1 MGTYIIGLIAE
12 EKTGKT
18 SVLNNVWDLLPCY
31 NSVDKKEYYKL
42 PHEIVGHVEL
52 YSNNAKAIHRE
63 FKVGINSLGDS
74 VDDIRRGLVDLLYS
88 GCDIIICA
96 ARTTD
101 DLLEA
106 IQTLTSTV
114 ISSRMTKNASTR
126 GVTKNKALDDNFLPK
141 AQSMIQNYE
150 LIITSHLQKY
160 IEPSCRLA
168 ISKKLHPASNTSPI
182 KVEEFVGNVNLTRL
196 SAQHI
201 VDLVE
206 RLIN

>member
-1 MGTYIIGLIAE
+1 MGAYIIGLIAE
-12 EKTGKT
+12 DKTGKT

-42 PHEIVGHVEL
+42 SHEIVGHVEL

-63 FKVGINSLGDS
+63 FKVGINSFGDS
-74 VDDIRRGLVDLLYS
+74 VDDIRRGLVELLYS

-96 ARTTD
+96 ARKTD

-106 IQTLTSTV
+106 IHTLTSTV
-114 ISSRMTKNASTR
+114 ITSRMTKNASTR
-126 GVTKNKALDDNFLPK
+126 GVSKYNALDDNFLPM
-141 AQSMIQNYE
+141 AQSLILNYE
-150 LIITSHLQKY
+150 LIVTSHLQKY
-160 IEPSCRLA
+160 IEPTCRRA
-168 ISKKLHPASNTSPI
+168 ISKKLYPASDMTPL
-182 KVEEFVGNVNLTRL
+182 KVEEIVGNVNLTRL